1 MCRVR
6 CENTDVGCIT
16 RRIPSP
22 ILTIFCSDRGL
33 NRPRRTLLC
42 ITTAMYIATF
52 ACWIAMLV
60 GQFKTLHNIKNGLT
74 NAYNWLPPSE
84 CFSWRPV
91 ENIPKYCTILFT
103 PEPSPSDLEWPS
115 TEECVG
121 TITLSF
127 NVSFSFFSLLWG
139 FPSICLRI
147 PAGLRWRCYRMVE
160 GVGPMGQETPCTRT
174 LLPYL
179 TRYIRSVIVS
189 LLPAPPAN

>member
-84 CFSWRPV
+84 CFSWQPV
-91 ENIPKYCTILFT
+91 ENIPKYCTILLT
-103 PEPSPSDLEWPS
+103 PNPSPSDLEWPS
-115 TEECVG
+115 TEECIG

-127 NVSFSFFSLLWG
+127 NVSFSFLFAPLGISMHLFTRPHRSSLEMLSYG
-139 FPSICLRI
+139 GGCGSYG
-147 PAGLRWRCYRMVE
+147 AGNAMYSYPVALSY
-160 GVGPMGQETPCTRT
+160 
-174 LLPYL
+174 LLH
-179 TRYIRSVIVS
+179 
-189 LLPAPPAN
+189 